1 MGRVIIAF
9 PHNATREKIGRFVE
23 LCGHELR
30 GSCRSGAEVL
40 RAVRQSGGAVI
51 CGYKLSDMT
60 ADELARC
67 LDGSARMLVIASPI
81 NLEHVENSEI
91 LRLAA
96 PFSRVALQEALNELF
111 HQKEPPASRP
121 VPPQRTP
128 EEVALINHAK
138 EVLMARGMTEPQ
150 AHSLLQQR
158 SMRNRCRMTQTAE
171 EIIIT
176 YEINARKAP

>member
-1 MGRVIIAF
+1 M
-9 PHNATREKIGRFVE
+9 
-23 LCGHELR
+23 
-30 GSCRSGAEVL
+30 
-40 RAVRQSGGAVI
+40 RQSGGAVI

-150 AHSLLQQR
+150 AHRYIEQQA
-158 SMRNRCRMTQTAE
+158 MDLRMTKREIAG
-171 EIIIT
+171 EIIRT
-176 YEINARKAP
+176 YEN

>member
-1 MGRVIIAF
+1 
-9 PHNATREKIGRFVE
+9 
-23 LCGHELR
+23 
-30 GSCRSGAEVL
+30 
-40 RAVRQSGGAVI
+40 
-51 CGYKLSDMT
+51 
-60 ADELARC
+60 
-67 LDGSARMLVIASPI
+67 MLVIASPI
-81 NLEHVENSEI
+81 NLEHVENFEI

-96 PFSRVALQEALNELF
+96 PFSRAALQETLDELF